1 MTLVM
6 MKRFLR
12 YLFFFSFYESF
23 IPKMAMHVPH
33 EFYCKVLKTNIECFN
48 CWSFLI
54 LLQVA
59 KDVQVDEKEAGPV
72 EWTSYWKPN
81 ITINLLDDFTR
92 YNCLNISSTDF
103 LSVSWLIISRL
114 IWVTFIQLLFCDFC
128 LIRSLFGKSAKLLI
142 SPFFWQICR
151 ECNSSKYCSLYPWVF
166 FVF

>member
-1 MTLVM
+1 MLSQYWGCLKSNKIFFTFIAVVIYLPKSKAD
-6 MKRFLR
+6 KRKSLLGNSNDSSDDEKVSEVPVF
-12 YLFFFSFYESF
+12 FFFSFYESF

-81 ITINLLDDFTR
+81 ITINLVDDFTR

-103 LSVSWLIISRL
+103 LSVS
-114 IWVTFIQLLFCDFC
+114 
-128 LIRSLFGKSAKLLI
+128 
-142 SPFFWQICR
+142 
-151 ECNSSKYCSLYPWVF
+151 
-166 FVF
+166 